1 MDGVCGKATT
11 SLSRAKRTR
20 KVEGGG
26 FLPEKEAVPM
36 KQLLGLNQDGR
47 RKINMS
53 QTEKD
58 LLKILRAYHKIHKL
72 FQRMKRKDE
81 KMDEL
86 PPAPSWLKAC

>member
-36 KQLLGLNQDGR
+36 KQLLGVNQGGR

-58 LLKILRAYHKIHKL
+58 LLKNPEGIPQNTQVISENE
-72 FQRMKRKDE
+72 E
-81 KMDEL
+81 KG
-86 PPAPSWLKAC
+86 